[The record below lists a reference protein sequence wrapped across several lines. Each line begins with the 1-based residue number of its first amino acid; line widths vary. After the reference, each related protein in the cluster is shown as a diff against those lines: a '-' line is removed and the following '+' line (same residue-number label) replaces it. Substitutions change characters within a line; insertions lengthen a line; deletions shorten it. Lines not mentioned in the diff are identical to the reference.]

1 MNEREAE
8 CSNANIYF
16 FYQLRLYLVVYYG
29 AIWRT
34 FKPKLEK
41 QKKKHPEKIYY
52 LFSKN
57 AFLIFRET
65 ELSYILLKKLLLY
78 FQKWN
83 FLALSIKN
91 FREEL
96 PS

>member
-16 FYQLRLYLVVYYG
+16 FYQLRLYLVV
-29 AIWRT
+29 T
-34 FKPKLEK
+34 FKPKFEK
-41 QKKKHPEKIYY
+41 QTKKNHPEKIY

-65 ELSYILLKKLLLY
+65 ELSYILLRKLLLY
-78 FQKWN
+78 FRKWN
-83 FLALSIKN
+83 FLAFSIKN